1 MNRSLT
7 AVFAALE
14 SSLVVAIGIGIPLA
28 PLTVLWATQYGFQVD
43 WAVFWRA
50 SVDTWLIGHGVDL
63 AFTLPKSIASA
74 LGLENADAS
83 FSVTL
88 AALGFA
94 LLTFLLGIRAGR
106 RVSETRFRAFG
117 EVVAVAV
124 FGALAFVLQLTA
136 NTAAAHADPFLA
148 VVQPTVVFGL
158 GVALGSI
165 LTRRAAGDD
174 NGSSIADWVA
184 DWRPATRASVGAA
197 LRVAASAVAMTVLAA
212 AILLAVLIAAG
223 YARIV
228 TLYENLHTELLG
240 GITLTLAQL
249 ALLPDLVIW
258 GVSWLVGPGFALGTG
273 SSVSPLSTSV
283 GPLPAVP
290 VLGALPDGAFSWGF
304 LGLIVPV
311 VAGFLGGAFSR
322 LEGAST
328 VRRVATGVG
337 AGVVAG
343 VLIGLLAWFAAGSA
357 GPGRLVDLGPDPVLV
372 GALAALEIGIGA
384 AIGLA
389 VAGRGRRE
397 AEH

>member
-1 MNRSLT
+1 
-7 AVFAALE
+7 
-14 SSLVVAIGIGIPLA
+14 
-28 PLTVLWATQYGFQVD
+28 
-43 WAVFWRA
+43 
-50 SVDTWLIGHGVDL
+50 
-63 AFTLPKSIASA
+63 
-74 LGLENADAS
+74 
-83 FSVTL
+83 
-88 AALGFA
+88 
-94 LLTFLLGIRAGR
+94 
-106 RVSETRFRAFG
+106 
-117 EVVAVAV
+117 
-124 FGALAFVLQLTA
+124 
-136 NTAAAHADPFLA
+136 
-148 VVQPTVVFGL
+148 
-158 GVALGSI
+158 
-165 LTRRAAGDD
+165 
-174 NGSSIADWVA
+174 
-184 DWRPATRASVGAA
+184 VGAA